1 MVKLRIIPK
10 LGPVGN
16 ELRNLADA
24 ASHIVLN
31 LELYKG
37 EEPMSTKE
45 FKPFATTTVTTI
57 RLTQSYHDSEH
68 REMHGWRNAWK
79 AWFSSV
85 KCATELMKRGL
96 CCIMLVKT
104 AHKEFLPQLFG
115 TKKLERGEWVVYS
128 TERDGVKLLACCFRD
143 LKIKDFISTCSTSNP
158 GKPRLTKHHQLVN
171 QLQAAEQYLQAA
183 CCR

>member
-1 MVKLRIIPK
+1 MVKLRIIQK

-24 ASHIVLN
+24 AAHIVLN

-37 EEPMSTKE
+37 KEPMSTKE
-45 FKPFATTTVTTI
+45 FKPFGTTTVTTI

-68 REMHGWRNAWK
+68 REIADS
-79 AWFSSV
+79 WFSSV
-85 KCATELMKRGL
+85 KCASELIKRGL
-96 CCIMLVKT
+96 YCIMLVKT

-115 TKKLERGEWVVYS
+115 TKKLEHGEWVVYS

-183 CCR
+183 CCH